1 MNCPNCGATIRP
13 NAAFCTACG
22 TRVAQRTNRLKS
34 TMPTADP
41 APAETVDAPL
51 VPEPTPSVP
60 PEPAP
65 CVQPEPTPEP
75 PVETPVPEAPPAP
88 EATNGTPYEPTPAE
102 RVRAVYDAADK
113 SARPPVPPGPMPEPV
128 VRSAPEEHASSRSA
142 ILLKQIRG
150 YVAVALAVC
159 SLVLLF
165 LPWFSTGMEVEIYD
179 VSVLHE
185 RYDLVYGDVAVRDDA
200 SRGTELSILDVV
212 QFRKVTDL
220 VDLRLE
226 NKDARDAM
234 KKSGRPADQRI
245 EEFIGLPS
253 DLVISD
259 GFRLPTGL
267 VMMAPQ
273 VLCILLMFLFFLI
286 GVLRVFVADPFP
298 DGAPR
303 TGWLKAGGI
312 VGLVMSAVSALEV
325 FVINYGFERYVES
338 IVDAD
343 FEGSIDL
350 CVRLIT
356 GFFLFALVS
365 LLLTLAATHWQKRNR
380 KG

>member
-13 NAAFCTACG
+13 NAAFCTSCG
-22 TRVAQRTNRLKS
+22 TRVAQRTSRLKS

-41 APAETVDAPL
+41 APIETVDAP
-51 VPEPTPSVP
+51 PA
-60 PEPAP
+60 PEPAA
-65 CVQPEPTPEP
+65 VQPETTPET
-75 PVETPVPEAPPAP
+75 PVETPIPEPPPAP
-88 EATNGTPYEPTPAE
+88 EATNGTSYEPTPAE
-102 RVRAVYDAADK
+102 RVRAVYEAADK
-113 SARPPVPPGPMPEPV
+113 SARPPVPMPEPV
-128 VRSAPEEHASSRSA
+128 VRSAPEERVPSRSA
-142 ILLKQIRG
+142 VVLKQIRG
-150 YVAVALAVC
+150 YAAVALAVC

-165 LPWFSTGMEVEIYD
+165 LPWFSTGMEITIYD
-179 VSVLHE
+179 VTVDHE
-185 RYDLVYGDVAVRDDA
+185 NYDLVYGDVDVRDDA
-200 SRGTELSILDVV
+200 SRGTELSVLDVV

-234 KKSGRPADQRI
+234 KDSGRPADQRI
-245 EEFIGLPS
+245 EAFIGLPS
-253 DLVISD
+253 DLEIFD

-325 FVINYGFERYVES
+325 LAINIGYERYVES
-338 IVDAD
+338 LEDAG

-365 LLLTLAATHWQKRNR
+365 LLLTLTATHWQKRNR
-380 KG
+380 RG

>member
-1 MNCPNCGATIRP
+1 MNCPNCGAMIRS
-13 NAAFCTACG
+13 NAAFCTSCG
-22 TRVAQRTNRLKS
+22 TRVAQRTSRLKS

-41 APAETVDAPL
+41 APVETVDAP
-51 VPEPTPSVP
+51 PA
-60 PEPAP
+60 PEPAA
-65 CVQPEPTPEP
+65 VQPETTPET
-75 PVETPVPEAPPAP
+75 PVETPIPEPPPAP
-88 EATNGTPYEPTPAE
+88 EATNGTSYEPTPAE
-102 RVRAVYDAADK
+102 RVRAVYEAADK
-113 SARPPVPPGPMPEPV
+113 SARPPVPMPEPV
-128 VRSAPEEHASSRSA
+128 VRSAPEERAPSRSA
-142 ILLKQIRG
+142 VVLKQIRG
-150 YVAVALAVC
+150 YAAVALAVC

-165 LPWFSTGMEVEIYD
+165 LPWFSTGMEITIYD
-179 VSVLHE
+179 VTVDHE
-185 RYDLVYGDVAVRDDA
+185 NYDLVYGDVDVRDDA
-200 SRGTELSILDVV
+200 SRGTELSVLDVV

-234 KKSGRPADQRI
+234 KDSGRPADQRI

-253 DLVISD
+253 DLEIFD

-325 FVINYGFERYVES
+325 LVINYGFERYVES

-365 LLLTLAATHWQKRNR
+365 LLLTLTATHWQKRNR
-380 KG
+380 RG